1 MYEIVDYSITWKYIV
16 EQMDEKFGIPFDST
30 ELFSMEKIAA
40 YIEKIWND
48 FFDEKLKS
56 ENRKDV
62 I

>member
-1 MYEIVDYSITWKYIV
+1 MYKTADYSITWKYIV
-16 EQMDEKFGIPFDST
+16 EQMDKNFGIPFDST
-30 ELFSMEKIAA
+30 ELFSMGEIEA

-48 FFDEKLKS
+48 FFYEKLKS

>member
-1 MYEIVDYSITWKYIV
+1 MYKPADYSITWKYIV
-16 EQMDEKFGIPFDST
+16 EQMDKNFGIPFDST
-30 ELFSMEKIAA
+30 ELFSMREIEA

-48 FFDEKLKS
+48 FFYEKLKN